1 MAIYKKLRNKV
12 SHEKEAAKRA
22 YFDNLFNHASNSAK
36 TWNLINQLLH
46 KSKPKAEMPR
56 LIKAHGK
63 TITSPQE
70 IYNEM
75 NRHFVKIGEKL
86 SAKVPVA
93 ESDLH
98 YKRFLGK
105 RQSLFIVLHDTKEHE
120 VIEIIAGLNSN
131 KSSGYIDIPTALI
144 KESKYL
150 IARSLATGFNH
161 CLETGVYPD
170 ILKVAK
176 VIPLHKKGP
185 KHEVGNYRPI
195 SILSPVG

>member
-1 MAIYKKLRNKV
+1 MC
-12 SHEKEAAKRA
+12 
-22 YFDNLFNHASNSAK
+22 FDNLFNHASNSAE

-46 KSKPKAEMPR
+46 RSEPKAEMLR

-63 TITSPQE
+63 TVTSPQE
-70 IYNEM
+70 ICSKM
-75 NRHFVKIGEKL
+75 NRHFVEIGEKL

-98 YKRFLGK
+98 CKRFLGK
-105 RQSLFIVLHDTKEHE
+105 RQPSSIVLHATNKHE

-131 KSSGYIDIPTALI
+131 KLSGYIDIPTAVI

-150 IARSLATGFNH
+150 NLIARPLATAFNH
-161 CLETGVYPD
+161 CLETGVYFD
-170 ILKVAK
+170 ILKIAV

-185 KHEVGNYRPI
+185 KHEV
-195 SILSPVG
+195 